1 MPCTTI
7 LVGSKASYDG
17 STMIARTDD
26 GGFDVKKL
34 TLVKPSQQK
43 RKYKS
48 VIGHLEIELPD
59 NPLPYTACPNVDL
72 KDGLWAATGI
82 NAENVG
88 MTATETITTNARVL
102 GADPLVRYKKAEKR
116 GEKDVPGGI
125 GEEDLVVLVLPY
137 IRSAR
142 EGVERLGALLEQY
155 GTYESN
161 GIAFNDANE
170 IWWLETI
177 GGHHWIA
184 RRVPDEAVVI
194 MPNQFGMDEFDFAM
208 ANKPGS
214 AYMCSGDLEEFAR
227 KNALILNPLE
237 EKIDIR
243 AAFGSHSDAD
253 HIYNTPRAW
262 FMGRY
267 LCPEQYKWDGE
278 NADFTP
284 TSDRIP
290 WCLVPSRRVT
300 VEDVKYLLSSHY
312 QGTPYDPYGKDGDP
326 RRHLYRPIGKNNT
339 GVMTVNQIRGYL
351 PKAIQAVEWL
361 CFCSTTFDALTPLY
375 TQTDAV
381 PAYYE
386 RVSMNASTDAFYW
399 CSRMLGALAD
409 PHYGPCAIHIE
420 RYQNQMAAEA
430 HRLLNEWDEKYLSDP
445 QSFDPVKA
453 NQEIADMAKKETQ
466 KALNNVLNEAT
477 RRMTNGFTRGDN

>member
-170 IWWLETI
+170 VWWLETI

-184 RRVPDEAVVI
+184 KRVPDEAVVI
-194 MPNQFGMDEFDFAM
+194 MPNQFGMDEFDFTK

-290 WCLVPSRRVT
+290 WCLAPSRRVT

-312 QGTPYDPYGKDGDP
+312 QGTPYDPLRKGRRPAPSSLPPDRQKQHGRDDGKPDPRLSAKGDP
-326 RRHLYRPIGKNNT
+326 GGGVAVLLLHHLRRAYAPLHPDRRGARLLRARVPERLHRCLLLVQPHAGRAGRPALRALRHPHRALSEPNGR
-339 GVMTVNQIRGYL
+339 RG
-351 PKAIQAVEWL
+351 PQA
-361 CFCSTTFDALTPLY
+361 A
-375 TQTDAV
+375 
-381 PAYYE
+381 E
-386 RVSMNASTDAFYW
+386 RVG
-399 CSRMLGALAD
+399 R
-409 PHYGPCAIHIE
+409 
-420 RYQNQMAAEA
+420 
-430 HRLLNEWDEKYLSDP
+430 KV
-445 QSFDPVKA
+445 SFRPPK
-453 NQEIADMAKKETQ
+453 
-466 KALNNVLNEAT
+466 L
-477 RRMTNGFTRGDN
+477 